1 MKHKGTKTLKSQRLC
16 LRKFS
21 QKDTLPMF
29 NNWANDVEVTKY
41 LTWQPHKDISVTEF
55 VVNEWI
61 KSCDKKDFY
70 QWIIV
75 LRDTKEPVGNIG
87 VVLKN
92 DSIGMFHIGYCI
104 GRKWWRQGITSEALS
119 MVIKYLFDEVGATR
133 IESRHDV
140 NNPNSGKVMKKC
152 GMVYEGTLRKSDI
165 NNQGICD
172 CCYYSILKEDYEKQ
186 YD

>member
-61 KSCDKKDFY
+61 KSYGKKDFY

-75 LRDTKEPVGNIG
+75 LRDTKSLLGIS
-87 VVLKN
+87 VL
-92 DSIGMFHIGYCI
+92 Y
-104 GRKWWRQGITSEALS
+104 
-119 MVIKYLFDEVGATR
+119 
-133 IESRHDV
+133 
-140 NNPNSGKVMKKC
+140 
-152 GMVYEGTLRKSDI
+152 
-165 NNQGICD
+165 
-172 CCYYSILKEDYEKQ
+172 
-186 YD
+186 